1 MKRNKK
7 YFVNALLLVFVI
19 SGFTRCTSKSD
30 DKAISPAAPAN
41 TTEKTEPVANTT
53 NEIAYI
59 NIDTLLHNYQY
70 AKDLNESFVQMTAN
84 NQSTFEAKNKEF
96 QQMIKE
102 YQNKVKNNAFLSPE
116 AQQSSYEALGKKENE
131 LRELQERQNQ
141 SLVLENRRSADLIL
155 KKVSSFLKEYNK
167 EKKYKVIF
175 SNISND
181 NILLADPQCD
191 ITEEVTRL
199 LNAEYLKEK

>member
-1 MKRNKK
+1 MMRNKK
-7 YFVNALLLVFVI
+7 YIVNALLLTFVI
-19 SGFTRCTSKSD
+19 LGFTRCTSKSD
-30 DKAISPAAPAN
+30 DKTVSPVTFEN
-41 TTEKTEPVANTT
+41 ITQKTESAANMT

-70 AKDLNESFVQMTAN
+70 AKDLNESFIQTTAN
-84 NQSTFEAKNKEF
+84 NLNVFEAKNKEF
-96 QQMIKE
+96 QKMVEEFQH
-102 YQNKVKNNAFLSPE
+102 KVKSNAFLSPE

-141 SLVLENRRSADLIL
+141 SLVLENRRSADLIM

-191 ITEEVTRL
+191 ITEEVIQL

>member
-30 DKAISPAAPAN
+30 DKAISPTTPAN
-41 TTEKTEPVANTT
+41 TTEKTEPAANTT

-84 NQSTFEAKNKEF
+84 NQSVFEAKNKEF
-96 QQMIKE
+96 QKMIQE
-102 YQNKVKNNAFLSPE
+102 YQHKVKNNAFLSPE
-116 AQQSSYEALGKKENE
+116 AQQSSYEALGKKESE

-175 SNISND
+175 STISND

-191 ITEEVTRL
+191 ITEEVTRM